1 MLVARSMTLDAS
13 EAPIRVLLADPHALF
28 RRGVRL
34 VLEDEADI
42 VVVGETG
49 DGQEAVDCIV
59 ELAPDVVLID
69 VRMPGV
75 SGIDVTRR
83 VRAVVPSV
91 NVAMLTVSEDD
102 DDLFAAVRA
111 GAIGYLLR
119 EVSIEE
125 LPEAVRAV
133 ARGHSLISPAM
144 ASRLLGEF
152 NALSRRVEEQ
162 RGAAPRLSDRE
173 LQVLRLVARGLSN
186 KDIASELVIAENT
199 VKNHV
204 RNILEKLQLRS
215 RMEAAMYAVRE
226 KPVDAS

>member
-1 MLVARSMTLDAS
+1 LVDQ
-13 EAPIRVLLADPHALF
+13 PIRVLLADPHALF

-42 VVVGETG
+42 EVVGESA
-49 DGQEAVDCIV
+49 DGLDAVDQIV
-59 ELAPDVVLID
+59 ELVPDLVLMD

-75 SGIDVTRR
+75 SGIEATRR
-83 VRAVVPSV
+83 VRSLVPSV
-91 NVAMLTVSEDD
+91 KVAILTVSESDE
-102 DDLFAAVRA
+102 DLFAAVRA
-111 GAIGYLLR
+111 GATGYLLK

-125 LPEAVRAV
+125 LAEAVRAV
-133 ARGHSLISPAM
+133 ARGHSLISPSM

-162 RGAAPRLSDRE
+162 RGTAPRLSDRE
-173 LQVLRLVARGLSN
+173 LEVLRLVARGLSN
-186 KDIASELVIAENT
+186 RDIAAELVIAENT

-226 KPVDAS
+226 KLVDAS

>member
-1 MLVARSMTLDAS
+1 VTFTGTDS
-13 EAPIRVLLADPHALF
+13 PIRVLLADPHALF

-34 VLEDEADI
+34 VLDAESDIEVVAECAD
-42 VVVGETG
+42 GL
-49 DGQEAVDCIV
+49 EAVDRIV
-59 ELAPDVVLID
+59 ELVPDLVLMD
-69 VRMPGV
+69 VSMPGV
-75 SGIDVTRR
+75 SGIEATRR
-83 VRAVVPSV
+83 ARSLVPSV
-91 NVAMLTVSEDD
+91 KVAILTVSESD

-111 GAIGYLLR
+111 GATGYLLK

-125 LPEAVRAV
+125 LPGAVRAV
-133 ARGHSLISPAM
+133 ARGHSLISPSM

-162 RGAAPRLSDRE
+162 RGTAPRLSDRE
-173 LQVLRLVARGLSN
+173 LEVLRLVARGLSN
-186 KDIASELVIAENT
+186 KDIAAELVIAENT

-226 KPVDAS
+226 KLVDAS

>member
-1 MLVARSMTLDAS
+1 MTAVPV
-13 EAPIRVLLADPHALF
+13 EPPIRVLLADPPALF

-42 VVVGETG
+42 EVVGEAG
-49 DGQEAVDCIV
+49 EGLDAVERIV
-59 ELAPDVVLID
+59 ELVPDLVLMD
-69 VRMPGV
+69 VRMPGL
-75 SGIDVTRR
+75 SGIEATRQ
-83 VRAVVPSV
+83 VRELVPSV
-91 NVAMLTVSEDD
+91 KVAILTVSESDE
-102 DDLFAAVRA
+102 DLYAAVRA
-111 GAIGYLLR
+111 GATGYLLK

-133 ARGHSLISPAM
+133 ARGHSLISPSM

-162 RGAAPRLSDRE
+162 LGNAPRLSDRE
-173 LQVLRLVARGLSN
+173 LEVLRLVARGLSN
-186 KDIASELVIAENT
+186 KEIATELVIAENT

-226 KPVDAS
+226 RLADETRPE

>member
-1 MLVARSMTLDAS
+1 MTAVPA
-13 EAPIRVLLADPHALF
+13 EAPIRVLLADPHELF

-34 VLEDEADI
+34 VLEDESDI
-42 VVVGETG
+42 EVVGESS
-49 DGQEAVDCIV
+49 DGLDAVDRIV
-59 ELAPDVVLID
+59 ELVPDLVLMD

-75 SGIDVTRR
+75 SGIEATRR
-83 VRAVVPSV
+83 VRSLVPSV
-91 NVAMLTVSEDD
+91 KVAILTVSESD

-111 GAIGYLLR
+111 GATGYLLK

-125 LPEAVRAV
+125 LAEAVRAV
-133 ARGHSLISPAM
+133 ARGHSLISPSM

-162 RGAAPRLSDRE
+162 RGTAPRLSDRE
-173 LQVLRLVARGLSN
+173 LEVLRLVARGLSN
-186 KDIASELVIAENT
+186 KDIAAELVIAENT

-226 KPVDAS
+226 KLVDAP

>member
-1 MLVARSMTLDAS
+1 LV
-13 EAPIRVLLADPHALF
+13 EPPIRVVLADPHALF

-42 VVVGETG
+42 EVVGECA
-49 DGQEAVDCIV
+49 DGLDAVDCIV
-59 ELAPDVVLID
+59 ELVPDLVLMD

-75 SGIDVTRR
+75 SGIEATRR
-83 VRAVVPSV
+83 VRSLVPSV
-91 NVAMLTVSEDD
+91 KVAILTVSESDE
-102 DDLFAAVRA
+102 DLFAAVRA
-111 GAIGYLLR
+111 GATGYLLK

-125 LPEAVRAV
+125 LADAVRAV
-133 ARGHSLISPAM
+133 ARGHSLISPSM

-162 RGAAPRLSDRE
+162 RGTAPRLSDRE
-173 LQVLRLVARGLSN
+173 LEVLRLVARGLTN
-186 KDIASELVIAENT
+186 KDIATELVIAENT

-215 RMEAAMYAVRE
+215 RIEAAMYAVRE
-226 KPVDAS
+226 KLVDAS